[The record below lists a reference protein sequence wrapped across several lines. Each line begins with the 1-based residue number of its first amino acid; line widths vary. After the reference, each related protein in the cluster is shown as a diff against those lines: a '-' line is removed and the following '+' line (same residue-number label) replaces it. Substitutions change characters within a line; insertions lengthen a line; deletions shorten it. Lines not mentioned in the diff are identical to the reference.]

1 MTPEASLRERIRTPV
16 LAVTAIAWLALAL
29 GLAGPGTDPAPANV
43 AGAGAVSG
51 AEGGSAP
58 HEHHWATGG
67 LPWGAQAHHP
77 AGQGGGDQG
86 GGTLGQL
93 VVWSLMLTAMT
104 GPLLIPTLRHV
115 ITRSLPRRRWRAGAL
130 TIAGYLSVW
139 SAGLVALSALAVA
152 LRGTLPEAGTGLG
165 VVAAGL
171 VVAAAWQVSPR
182 KQRCLNRCHA
192 HPPIAAF
199 GRAADL
205 DAARF
210 GAASGL
216 WCFGSCWALMLLPFL
231 VADQHLAVMAAVSV
245 WMWLERI
252 EPPARP
258 AWRIR
263 LPVRSGRIATAAARA
278 RFSTA

>member
-16 LAVTAIAWLALAL
+16 LTVTALAWLALVL
-29 GLAGPGTDPAPANV
+29 GLAGPGTDPALADV
-43 AGAGAVSG
+43 GGTGALGAVP
-51 AEGGSAP
+51 P
-58 HEHHWATGG
+58 HEHGWATGA
-67 LPWGAQAHHP
+67 LPWGALAHHP
-77 AGQGGGDQG
+77 AGQGGRGQG

-93 VVWSLMLTAMT
+93 LAWSLMLTAMT
-104 GPLLIPTLRHV
+104 GPLLIPALRHV
-115 ITRSLPRRRWRAGAL
+115 ITRSLPRRRSRAGAL
-130 TIAGYLSVW
+130 TIAGFLGVW
-139 SAGLVALSALAVA
+139 SAGLLALSALAAAVGA
-152 LRGTLPEAGTGLG
+152 IVLEVGTGPG

-171 VVAAAWQVSPR
+171 VVAVAWQVSPL

-210 GAASGL
+210 GATSAL
-216 WCFGSCWALMLLPFL
+216 WCFGSCWALMLLPLL
-231 VADQHLAVMAAVSV
+231 VADAHLAVMAVVSV

-252 EPPARP
+252 EPPERP

-263 LPVRSGRIATAAARA
+263 LPLRSGRIATAAARA
-278 RFSTA
+278 RFSPA